1 MRSKHMP
8 AVTVPARSTG
18 NLAPIAQHQ
27 RLVLLRQLVDHDDV
41 PLQVR
46 VAVALFLRY
55 ATHSR

>member
-1 MRSKHMP
+1 MP